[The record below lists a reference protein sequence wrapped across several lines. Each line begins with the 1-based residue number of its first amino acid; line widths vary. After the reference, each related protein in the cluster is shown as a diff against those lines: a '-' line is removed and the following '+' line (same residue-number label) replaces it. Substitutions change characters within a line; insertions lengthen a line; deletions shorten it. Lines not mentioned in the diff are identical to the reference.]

1 MESSKI
7 KDYVK
12 NGLLILL
19 TILCIILLLFSKCT
33 ADKNERLQNNIEVLT
48 DSVRVTEL
56 KNGDLLYSKQIL
68 EADNKEL
75 AEAVGLEKNKRKE
88 VEKELG
94 EKIKLLAKVDGE
106 IRVDTLILK
115 DTVVETDFGNRIN
128 FNFKDQYLSL
138 DGTTCLSN
146 GIAQTKINSLSMDV
160 PVFLGKTNNKQFFIR
175 SENPYV
181 SFPNI
186 RVAEEIT
193 TPKRWGLGIQVGIG
207 CGYNL
212 VDKGF
217 FAGPYIGFGLSY
229 NFLTF

>member
-1 MESSKI
+1 MELSKI

-33 ADKNERLQNNIEVLT
+33 ADKNERLQNNIEVLI
-48 DSVRVTEL
+48 DSVRITEL
-56 KNGDLLYSKQIL
+56 KNGDLLYSKQIF
-68 EADNKEL
+68 EVENKEL

-94 EKIKLLAKVDGE
+94 EKIKLLAKVDGK

-115 DTVVETDFGNRIN
+115 DTVVETDFGSQIN
-128 FNFKDQYLSL
+128 FNFNDQYLSL

-160 PVFLGKTNNKQFFIR
+160 PAFIGKTNNKQFFIR

>member
-1 MESSKI
+1 MELSKI

-19 TILCIILLLFSKCT
+19 IILCIILLLFSKCT
-33 ADKNERLQNNIEVLT
+33 ADKNERLQNNIEVLI

-68 EADNKEL
+68 EVDNKEL

-94 EKIKLLAKVDGE
+94 EKIKLLAKVDGK

-115 DTVVETDFGNRIN
+115 DTVIETDFGNRIN

-138 DGTTCLSN
+138 DGTTYLSN

-160 PVFLGKTNNKQFFIR
+160 PAFIGKNKQFFIR

-181 SFPNI
+181 SFQNI

-193 TPKRWGLGIQVGIG
+193 RPKKWGLGIQVGIG

-217 FAGPYIGFGLSY
+217 FAGPYIGLGLSY

>member
-1 MESSKI
+1 MELSKI

-68 EADNKEL
+68 EVDNKEL
-75 AEAVGLEKNKRKE
+75 AEAVDLEKSKRKE

-94 EKIKLLAKVDGE
+94 EKIKFLAKVDGE

-115 DTVVETDFGNRIN
+115 DTVVETDFGSRIN

-160 PVFLGKTNNKQFFIR
+160 PVFLGKTKNKQFFIR

-193 TPKRWGLGIQVGIG
+193 RPKKWGLGIQVGIG

-217 FAGPYIGFGLSY
+217 FAGPYIGLGLSY

>member
-7 KDYVK
+7 KNYVK

-33 ADKNERLQNNIEVLT
+33 ADKNERLQNNIEVLI

-68 EADNKEL
+68 EVENKEL
-75 AEAVGLEKNKRKE
+75 AEAVGLEKSKRKE

-106 IRVDTLILK
+106 IKVDTLILK
-115 DTVVETDFGNRIN
+115 DTVVETDFGNQIN
-128 FNFKDQYLSL
+128 FSFKDQYLSL
-138 DGTTCLSN
+138 DGITCLSN
-146 GIAQTKINSLSMDV
+146 GIAQTKINSLSMGV
-160 PVFLGKTNNKQFFIR
+160 PAFIGKTKDKFFIP

-193 TPKRWGLGIQVGIG
+193 RPKRWGLGIQVGIG

-217 FAGPYIGFGLSY
+217 FAGPYIGLGLSY

>member
-33 ADKNERLQNNIEVLT
+33 ADKNERLQNNIEVLI
-48 DSVRVTEL
+48 DSVRITEL

-75 AEAVGLEKNKRKE
+75 AEAVGLEKSKRKE

-115 DTVVETDFGNRIN
+115 DTVVETDFGNQIN

-160 PVFLGKTNNKQFFIR
+160 PVFLGKTKNKQFFIR

-193 TPKRWGLGIQVGIG
+193 RPKKWGLGIQVGIG

-217 FAGPYIGFGLSY
+217 FAGPYIGLGLSY

>member
-1 MESSKI
+1 MELSKI

-12 NGLLILL
+12 DGLLILL

-33 ADKNERLQNNIEVLT
+33 ADKNERLQNNIEVLI

-68 EADNKEL
+68 EVDNKEL

-94 EKIKLLAKVDGE
+94 EKIKLLAKVDGK

-160 PVFLGKTNNKQFFIR
+160 PAFIGKNKQFFIR

-193 TPKRWGLGIQVGIG
+193 RPKRWGLGIQVGIG

-217 FAGPYIGFGLSY
+217 FAGPYIVFGLSY

>member
-12 NGLLILL
+12 NGFLILL

-33 ADKNERLQNNIEVLT
+33 ADKNERLQNNIEVLI

-68 EADNKEL
+68 EVENKEL
-75 AEAVGLEKNKRKE
+75 SEAVGLEKNKRKE

-94 EKIKLLAKVDGE
+94 EKIKLLAKVDGK

-128 FNFKDQYLSL
+128 FNFNDQYLSL

-160 PVFLGKTNNKQFFIR
+160 PAFIGKTNNKQFFTR

>member
-1 MESSKI
+1 MELSKI

-12 NGLLILL
+12 DGLLILL

-33 ADKNERLQNNIEVLT
+33 ADKNERLQNNIEVLI

-68 EADNKEL
+68 EVENKEL

-94 EKIKLLAKVDGE
+94 EKIKLLAKVDGK

-115 DTVVETDFGNRIN
+115 DTVVETDFGNQVN

-146 GIAQTKINSLSMDV
+146 GIAQTRINSLSMDV
-160 PVFLGKTNNKQFFIR
+160 PVFLGKTKNKQFFIR

-186 RVAEEIT
+186 RVTEEIT

-212 VDKGF
+212 VDKGL

>member
-33 ADKNERLQNNIEVLT
+33 ADKNERLQNNIEVLI

-138 DGTTCLSN
+138 DGITCLSN

-160 PVFLGKTNNKQFFIR
+160 PAFIGKTNNKQFFIR

-193 TPKRWGLGIQVGIG
+193 RPKKWGLGIQVGIG

-217 FAGPYIGFGLSY
+217 FAGPYIGLGLSY

>member
-1 MESSKI
+1 MELSKI

-33 ADKNERLQNNIEVLT
+33 ADKNERLHNNIEVLI

-68 EADNKEL
+68 EVDNKEL
-75 AEAVGLEKNKRKE
+75 AEAVGLEKSKRKE

-106 IRVDTLILK
+106 IRIDTLILK
-115 DTVVETDFGNRIN
+115 DTVVETDFGSRIN

-146 GIAQTKINSLSMDV
+146 GIAKTKINSLSMDV
-160 PVFLGKTNNKQFFIR
+160 PAFIGKNKQFFIR

-193 TPKRWGLGIQVGIG
+193 RPKRWGLGIQVGIG

>member
-12 NGLLILL
+12 DGLLILL

-68 EADNKEL
+68 EVDNKEL
-75 AEAVGLEKNKRKE
+75 AEAVDLEKSKRKE

-94 EKIKLLAKVDGE
+94 EKIKFLAKVDGE

-115 DTVVETDFGNRIN
+115 DTVVETDFGSRIN

-160 PVFLGKTNNKQFFIR
+160 PVFLGKTKNKQFFIR

-193 TPKRWGLGIQVGIG
+193 RPKKWGLGIQVGIG

-217 FAGPYIGFGLSY
+217 FAGPYIGLGLSY

>member
-12 NGLLILL
+12 DGLLILL

-33 ADKNERLQNNIEVLT
+33 ADKNERLQNNIEVLI

-68 EADNKEL
+68 EVENKEL

-94 EKIKLLAKVDGE
+94 EKIKLLAKVDGK

-115 DTVVETDFGNRIN
+115 DTVVETNFGSQIN

-138 DGTTCLSN
+138 DGITCLSN

-160 PVFLGKTNNKQFFIR
+160 PAFIGKNKQFFIR

-193 TPKRWGLGIQVGIG
+193 RPKKWGLGIQVGIG

>member
-1 MESSKI
+1 MELSKI

-33 ADKNERLQNNIEVLT
+33 ADKNERLHNNIEVLI
-48 DSVRVTEL
+48 DSVKVTEL

-68 EADNKEL
+68 EVENKEL

-94 EKIKLLAKVDGE
+94 EKIKLLAKVDGK

-128 FNFKDQYLSL
+128 FNFQ
-138 DGTTCLSN
+138 
-146 GIAQTKINSLSMDV
+146 
-160 PVFLGKTNNKQFFIR
+160 
-175 SENPYV
+175 
-181 SFPNI
+181 
-186 RVAEEIT
+186 
-193 TPKRWGLGIQVGIG
+193 
-207 CGYNL
+207 
-212 VDKGF
+212 
-217 FAGPYIGFGLSY
+217 
-229 NFLTF
+229 

>member
-1 MESSKI
+1 MELSKI

-12 NGLLILL
+12 DGLLILL

-33 ADKNERLQNNIEVLT
+33 ADKNERLQNNIEVLI

-68 EADNKEL
+68 EVDNKEL

-94 EKIKLLAKVDGE
+94 EKIKLLAKVDGK

-115 DTVVETDFGNRIN
+115 DTVIETDFGNQIN

-160 PVFLGKTNNKQFFIR
+160 PAFIGKNKQFFIR

-193 TPKRWGLGIQVGIG
+193 RPKRWGLGIQVGIG

>member
-1 MESSKI
+1 MELSKI

-12 NGLLILL
+12 DGFLILL

-33 ADKNERLQNNIEVLT
+33 ADKNERLQNNIEVLI

-68 EADNKEL
+68 EVENKEL
-75 AEAVGLEKNKRKE
+75 TEAVGLEKSKRKE

-94 EKIKLLAKVDGE
+94 EKIKLLAKVDGK

-146 GIAQTKINSLSMDV
+146 GIAHTKINSLSMDV
-160 PVFLGKTNNKQFFIR
+160 PAFIGKTNNKQFFIR

-193 TPKRWGLGIQVGIG
+193 RPKKWGLGIQVGIG

-217 FAGPYIGFGLSY
+217 FAGPYILLWLSY
-229 NFLTF
+229 NFLTI

>member
-12 NGLLILL
+12 DGLLILL

-33 ADKNERLQNNIEVLT
+33 ADKNERLQNNIEVLI
-48 DSVRVTEL
+48 DSVKVTEL

-75 AEAVGLEKNKRKE
+75 AEAVGLEKSKRKE

-94 EKIKLLAKVDGE
+94 EKIKLLAKVDGK

-115 DTVVETDFGNRIN
+115 DTVVETDFGNQVN

-146 GIAQTKINSLSMDV
+146 GIAQTRITLSMDV
-160 PVFLGKTNNKQFFIR
+160 PAFIGKTKNKFSIR

-181 SFPNI
+181 SFSNI

-193 TPKRWGLGIQVGIG
+193 KPKRWGLGIQVGIG

>member
-1 MESSKI
+1 MELSKI

-12 NGLLILL
+12 DGLLILL

-33 ADKNERLQNNIEVLT
+33 ADKNERLQNNIEVLI

-68 EADNKEL
+68 EVDNKEL

-94 EKIKLLAKVDGE
+94 EKIKLLAKVDGK
-106 IRVDTLILK
+106 IKVDTLILK
-115 DTVVETDFGNRIN
+115 DTVVETDFGNQIN

-160 PVFLGKTNNKQFFIR
+160 PAFIGKNKQFFIR

-193 TPKRWGLGIQVGIG
+193 RPKKWGLGIQVGIG

>member
-12 NGLLILL
+12 DGFLILL

-33 ADKNERLQNNIEVLT
+33 ADKNERLQNNIEVLI
-48 DSVRVTEL
+48 DSVKVTEL

-68 EADNKEL
+68 EVENKEL

-94 EKIKLLAKVDGE
+94 EKIKLLAKVDGK
-106 IRVDTLILK
+106 IKVDTLILK
-115 DTVVETDFGNRIN
+115 DTVVETNFGNRIN
-128 FNFKDQYLSL
+128 FNFNDQYLSL

-160 PVFLGKTNNKQFFIR
+160 PAFIGKTNNKQFFIR

-193 TPKRWGLGIQVGIG
+193 RPKKWGLGIQVGIG

>member
-12 NGLLILL
+12 DGFLILL

-128 FNFKDQYLSL
+128 FNFNDQYLSL

>member
-12 NGLLILL
+12 DGFLILL

-68 EADNKEL
+68 EVENKEL

-128 FNFKDQYLSL
+128 FNFNDQYLSL
-138 DGTTCLSN
+138 DGTTCLNN

>member
-1 MESSKI
+1 MELSKI

-12 NGLLILL
+12 DGLLILL

-33 ADKNERLQNNIEVLT
+33 ADKNERLQNNIEVLI

-68 EADNKEL
+68 EVDNKEL

-94 EKIKLLAKVDGE
+94 EKIKLLAKVDGK

-128 FNFKDQYLSL
+128 FSFKDQYLSL

-146 GIAQTKINSLSMDV
+146 GIAQTRINSLSMDV
-160 PVFLGKTNNKQFFIR
+160 PVFIGKKQFFIR

-193 TPKRWGLGIQVGIG
+193 RPKRWGLGIQVGIG

>member
-1 MESSKI
+1 MELSKI

-12 NGLLILL
+12 DGFLILL

-33 ADKNERLQNNIEVLT
+33 ADKNERLQNNIEVLI
-48 DSVRVTEL
+48 DSVKVTEL

-68 EADNKEL
+68 EVENKEL
-75 AEAVGLEKNKRKE
+75 SEAVGLEKNKRKE

-128 FNFKDQYLSL
+128 FNFNDQYLSL

-160 PVFLGKTNNKQFFIR
+160 PAFIGKTNNKQFFIR

-193 TPKRWGLGIQVGIG
+193 RPKKWGLGIQVGIG

>member
-1 MESSKI
+1 MELSKI

-12 NGLLILL
+12 DGLLILL

-33 ADKNERLQNNIEVLT
+33 ADKNERLQNNIEVLI

-68 EADNKEL
+68 EVDNKEL

-94 EKIKLLAKVDGE
+94 EKIKLLAKVDGK

-115 DTVVETDFGNRIN
+115 DTVVETDFGNQIN

-160 PVFLGKTNNKQFFIR
+160 PAFIGKNKQFFIR

-193 TPKRWGLGIQVGIG
+193 RPKKWGLGIQVGIG

>member
-1 MESSKI
+1 MELSKI

-12 NGLLILL
+12 DGLLILL

-33 ADKNERLQNNIEVLT
+33 ADKNKRLQNNIEVLI

-68 EADNKEL
+68 EVDNKEL

-94 EKIKLLAKVDGE
+94 EKIKLLAKVDGK

-128 FNFKDQYLSL
+128 FSFKDQYLSL

-160 PVFLGKTNNKQFFIR
+160 PAFIGKNKQFFIR

-193 TPKRWGLGIQVGIG
+193 RPKKWGLGIQVGIG

>member
-12 NGLLILL
+12 DGFLILL

-68 EADNKEL
+68 EVENKEL

-138 DGTTCLSN
+138 DGITCLSN

>member
-1 MESSKI
+1 MELSKI

-12 NGLLILL
+12 DGLLILL

-33 ADKNERLQNNIEVLT
+33 ADKNERLQNNIEVLI

-68 EADNKEL
+68 EVDNKEL
-75 AEAVGLEKNKRKE
+75 AEAVGLEKSKRKE

-94 EKIKLLAKVDGE
+94 EKIKLLAKVDGK

-128 FNFKDQYLSL
+128 FSFKDQYLSL

-160 PVFLGKTNNKQFFIR
+160 PAFIGKNKQFFIR

-193 TPKRWGLGIQVGIG
+193 RPKKWGLGIQVGIG